1 MNEARKKCE
10 NDANCVFA
18 KCKNFVKIFLGKNN
32 SAKTINVIAATI
44 DFAKRFFLFAA
55 NRNCDWLS
63 HARPVPFPFPLFLFP
78 GKRTI
83 VK

>member
-55 NRNCDWLS
+55 NTVHKYFVSGSLYYQVN
-63 HARPVPFPFPLFLFP
+63 
-78 GKRTI
+78 T
-83 VK
+83 